1 MKKKRALI
9 TLIQDYQ
16 NLRIQVFAKVRFNNK
31 NKNKAKH
38 QIKRSRGYCGQAIN
52 NRNFPKILRK

>member
-38 QIKRSRGYCGQAIN
+38 
-52 NRNFPKILRK
+52 